1 MVGSYWLKCL
11 TMALLS
17 QFKFPSPFTRAYL
30 HSPQLVQEALETFN
44 IGPFQAD
51 GELLCMCFL
60 QPCDDPPRADGVGS
74 RPWEA
79 FRRVLEDLGEHSVE
93 TQSVIPSEQWKQW
106 FLGLDERVQQM
117 LPTWN
122 AAFGKSWRRSPV
134 GSHPTPSHP
143 ESMGGSIMIE
153 RCGNLGIDLHLLPN
167 FNWRN
172 GGTGGLPNQLP
183 NGPLKRNYGNIGPT
197 GLLATWPLMLRTSR
211 QWRQ

>member
-1 MVGSYWLKCL
+1 
-11 TMALLS
+11 MALVS

-79 FRRVLEDLGEHSVE
+79 FRRVLKNFGEQSVE

-106 FLGLDERVQQM
+106 FLGLDERVPFS
-117 LPTWN
+117 PT
-122 AAFGKSWRRSPV
+122 
-134 GSHPTPSHP
+134 TPSHP
-143 ESMGGSIMIE
+143 ESMVGSIMIE

-172 GGTGGLPNQLP
+172 GGTGGLPSCGTWNQLP
-183 NGPLKRNYGNIGPT
+183 NGPLKKNYGNIGPT
-197 GLLATWPLMLRTSR
+197 GLLAIWPLMLRTSR